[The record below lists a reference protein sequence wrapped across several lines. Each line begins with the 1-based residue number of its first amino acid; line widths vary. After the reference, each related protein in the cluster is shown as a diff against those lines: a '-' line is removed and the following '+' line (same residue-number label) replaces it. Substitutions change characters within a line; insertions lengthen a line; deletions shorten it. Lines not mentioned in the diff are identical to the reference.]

1 MDTEMLIDKYQ
12 LNDSEAAVLRF
23 MDKNRDCLKSLG
35 IREVAKASYVSTTAI
50 INMAKKIG
58 YSGYS
63 ELVFAYGN
71 KHSSISFPEN
81 FSNEEKDEFIR
92 LLSRYREKRIMVLG
106 SGFSQ
111 NIANHFSEM
120 LNLYGFR
127 ATANSHLEF
136 LRENVEKDVLIFIV
150 SNSGDT
156 LRLAELVK
164 LAKNHHIALI
174 AFVGEKKSKIGQ
186 LATLTIS
193 TETYNPQVV
202 SEYQPNLF
210 FGTALNQFELLLSE
224 ALKSIFI

>member
-1 MDTEMLIDKYQ
+1 MSQ
-12 LNDSEAAVLRF
+12 LLQS
-23 MDKNRDCLKSLG
+23 S
-35 IREVAKASYVSTTAI
+35 IWQ
-50 INMAKKIG
+50 KIG

-164 LAKNHHIALI
+164 LAKIIILI
-174 AFVGEKKSKIGQ
+174 S
-186 LATLTIS
+186 
-193 TETYNPQVV
+193 
-202 SEYQPNLF
+202 
-210 FGTALNQFELLLSE
+210 LLS
-224 ALKSIFI
+224 LVKRNPKLDNLLH

>member
-1 MDTEMLIDKYQ
+1 MSQ
-12 LNDSEAAVLRF
+12 LLQS
-23 MDKNRDCLKSLG
+23 S
-35 IREVAKASYVSTTAI
+35 IWQ
-50 INMAKKIG
+50 KIG

-81 FSNEEKDEFIR
+81 FSNEEKMNLSDYYLAIEKTDYGSR
-92 LLSRYREKRIMVLG
+92 L
-106 SGFSQ
+106 GFSQ

-164 LAKNHHIALI
+164 LAKIIILI
-174 AFVGEKKSKIGQ
+174 S
-186 LATLTIS
+186 
-193 TETYNPQVV
+193 
-202 SEYQPNLF
+202 
-210 FGTALNQFELLLSE
+210 LLS
-224 ALKSIFI
+224 LVKRNPKLDNLLH

>member
-1 MDTEMLIDKYQ
+1 
-12 LNDSEAAVLRF
+12 
-23 MDKNRDCLKSLG
+23 
-35 IREVAKASYVSTTAI
+35 
-50 INMAKKIG
+50 
-58 YSGYS
+58 
-63 ELVFAYGN
+63 
-71 KHSSISFPEN
+71 
-81 FSNEEKDEFIR
+81 
-92 LLSRYREKRIMVLG
+92 
-106 SGFSQ
+106 
-111 NIANHFSEM
+111 M

-164 LAKNHHIALI
+164 LAKIIILI
-174 AFVGEKKSKIGQ
+174 SLLSLVKKKSKIGQ

>member
-1 MDTEMLIDKYQ
+1 MSQ
-12 LNDSEAAVLRF
+12 LLQS
-23 MDKNRDCLKSLG
+23 S
-35 IREVAKASYVSTTAI
+35 IWQ
-50 INMAKKIG
+50 KIG

-81 FSNEEKDEFIR
+81 FSNERKDEFIR

-164 LAKNHHIALI
+164 LAKIIILI
-174 AFVGEKKSKIGQ
+174 S
-186 LATLTIS
+186 
-193 TETYNPQVV
+193 
-202 SEYQPNLF
+202 
-210 FGTALNQFELLLSE
+210 LLS
-224 ALKSIFI
+224 LVKRNPKLDNLLH

>member
-1 MDTEMLIDKYQ
+1 
-12 LNDSEAAVLRF
+12 
-23 MDKNRDCLKSLG
+23 
-35 IREVAKASYVSTTAI
+35 
-50 INMAKKIG
+50 
-58 YSGYS
+58 
-63 ELVFAYGN
+63 
-71 KHSSISFPEN
+71 
-81 FSNEEKDEFIR
+81 
-92 LLSRYREKRIMVLG
+92 
-106 SGFSQ
+106 
-111 NIANHFSEM
+111 M

-164 LAKNHHIALI
+164 LAKIIILI
-174 AFVGEKKSKIGQ
+174 SLLSLVKEIKIGQ

>member
-1 MDTEMLIDKYQ
+1 MSQ
-12 LNDSEAAVLRF
+12 LLQS
-23 MDKNRDCLKSLG
+23 S
-35 IREVAKASYVSTTAI
+35 IWQ
-50 INMAKKIG
+50 KIG

-164 LAKNHHIALI
+164 LAKIIILI
-174 AFVGEKKSKIGQ
+174 S
-186 LATLTIS
+186 
-193 TETYNPQVV
+193 
-202 SEYQPNLF
+202 
-210 FGTALNQFELLLSE
+210 LLS
-224 ALKSIFI
+224 LVKRNPNWTTCYTNYKHGNI